1 MFRNF
6 FEKKKQEQKEKDKK
20 EYEDLK
26 DALEKKVISSSY
38 VNPELTASFTSSIA
52 KQLEEL
58 NIMVFLLKNH
68 KELKEAEKLAEKLRT
83 FSDGKSQLQLLYALT
98 VLRVEI
104 ETSGFLESKILTP
117 EEMLKNLARQ

>member
-1 MFRNF
+1 MFRKF
-6 FEKKKQEQKEKDKK
+6 FEKKRQEQKKEDKE
-20 EYEDLK
+20 EYADLK
-26 DALEKKVISSSY
+26 EEIERKVIASSY
-38 VNPELTASFTSSIA
+38 INPELTASFTSSIA

-58 NIMVFLLKNH
+58 QIMVHLLRKQ
-68 KELKEAEKLAEKLRT
+68 KELKQAEKIAEKLRS
-83 FSDGKSQLQLLYALT
+83 FADGKSQLQLLYALT